1 MVSNRIL
8 LFLPL
13 GLVVNICVKIVI
25 SEGWQMLSVSEMGEE
40 GIHLYSIVC
49 CIRASWGLCYGKNKA
64 VFLGMVQDSIPR
76 SSEISR
82 KDLGVKSHYHEL
94 SV

>member
-1 MVSNRIL
+1 MYEQDGCFI
-8 LFLPL
+8 
-13 GLVVNICVKIVI
+13 
-25 SEGWQMLSVSEMGEE
+25 MGK
-40 GIHLYSIVC
+40 C
-49 CIRASWGLCYGKNKA
+49 KA
-64 VFLGMVQDSIPR
+64 VFLGMVQDSVAG

>member
-1 MVSNRIL
+1 M
-8 LFLPL
+8 
-13 GLVVNICVKIVI
+13 
-25 SEGWQMLSVSEMGEE
+25 
-40 GIHLYSIVC
+40 
-49 CIRASWGLCYGKNKA
+49 GKNKA

-76 SSEISR
+76 ISEISR